1 VPLQTAAAATGVIV
15 GLSGL
20 VGLTLGAAVAD
31 RLHQVDE
38 RARLTY
44 GALSM
49 FGAAALSWLALRAE
63 AGDFTMFVAL
73 FAVAWLLQY
82 NFYTCVY
89 PAIQDI
95 VEPRLRASA
104 MAVFFAVLYVAGGAG
119 GPLVVGALSDHA
131 AQAAMTAA
139 GATEMTD
146 HFKGIGLR
154 QAMLLIP
161 VALLITGLAL
171 LASTRTFPAD
181 AAAMRRGA

>member
-1 VPLQTAAAATGVIV
+1 MI
-15 GLSGL
+15 
-20 VGLTLGAAVAD
+20 
-31 RLHQVDE
+31 
-38 RARLTY
+38 Y

-49 FGAAALSWLALRAE
+49 FGAAALSWLALKAE

-73 FAVAWLLQY
+73 FAFAWLMQY

-89 PAIQDI
+89 PAVQDI

-119 GPLVVGALSDHA
+119 GALVVGALSDSA
-131 AQAAMTAA
+131 AQAAMAAA

-146 HFKGIGLR
+146 QFKGIGLR

-171 LASTRTFPAD
+171 LAATRTFPAD
-181 AAAMRRGA
+181 AAAMRKGA